1 MQTRIESVFT
11 ESESSDDPVGEH
23 EDRDV
28 GREGGEDEPDAGE
41 DCSGDAR
48 DPNAV
53 LVHETAHDRPGCHV
67 DASLMTNTSQY

>member
-1 MQTRIESVFT
+1 MQTWTESIFT
-11 ESESSDDPVGEH
+11 EPESSNDPVGEH
-23 EDRDV
+23 ENRDV
-28 GREGGEDEPDAGE
+28 GREGGEDEPYAGE

-53 LVHETAHDRPGCHV
+53 LIYDTAHDRPGSHV